1 MHGKVDGAVPFA
13 NSINQAADRYS
24 VPAGILKNIMMAE
37 SSGNPNIPDSPAGAQ
52 GLMQF
57 MPGTARDLRIDPYDP
72 NQAIQGAARYLSQLY
87 SKYGD
92 WKLAVA
98 AYNAGPGNVDKYGGV
113 PPFAETQAYVQ
124 KVLGGG

>member
-1 MHGKVDGAVPFA
+1 M
-13 NSINQAADRYS
+13 NQAADRYS